1 MEHQVFGIGHA
12 FGERLVAYVHGI
24 TSFLGDAGNPF
35 GKGFFGFLVGRDEA
49 CGSVAERVLS
59 VGVYRLLLCESG
71 RRGVLPHA
79 LPFVVDFQVTASG
92 RAGIVVYDDFVRLLV
107 PFAGREHYGSCVLQH
122 RDEVGDHDGACVKVF
137 AGAEEAGALPA
148 PFAGLVL
155 VKPAVALPEGDMPPF
170 QPLRDAEGARTVF
183 GPSVVW
189 VPEVSVKAVLV
200 FIFLPVGIR
209 DEVFNG
215 LPVGVEGDVVVIYR
229 SGKRLREGTVDGF
242 YVRFGKRLV
251 PEVVIGIY
259 MQGFLL
265 VVDGEPFQRARADI
279 GIAGLI
285 ICKEIFQP
293 VFYIFLKALRR
304 SVEEEET
311 KKEYRIEAFHGEC
324 FY

>member
-1 MEHQVFGIGHA
+1 MRGIHSAKA
-12 FGERLVAYVHGI
+12 FSG
-24 TSFLGDAGNPF
+24 FLWVGMKRAVPSR
-35 GKGFFGFLVGRDEA
+35 KGF
-49 CGSVAERVLS
+49 CPSVYTVCF
-59 VGVYRLLLCESG
+59 LCESG

-92 RAGIVVYDDFVRLLV
+92 RAGIVVYDDFVRLFV

-189 VPEVSVKAVLV
+189 VPEVSVKAALV

-242 YVRFGKRLV
+242 TFASVKGWYPKLSLAYTCRIFFWWSMENRSNAHV
-251 PEVVIGIY
+251 PIS
-259 MQGFLL
+259 
-265 VVDGEPFQRARADI
+265 A
-279 GIAGLI
+279 
-285 ICKEIFQP
+285 
-293 VFYIFLKALRR
+293 
-304 SVEEEET
+304 
-311 KKEYRIEAFHGEC
+311 
-324 FY
+324 